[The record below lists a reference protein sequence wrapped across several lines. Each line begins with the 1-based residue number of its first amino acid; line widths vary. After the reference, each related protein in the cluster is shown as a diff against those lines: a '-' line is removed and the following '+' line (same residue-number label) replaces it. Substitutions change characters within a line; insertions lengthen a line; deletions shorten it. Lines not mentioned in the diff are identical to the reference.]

1 MAPVEDDRWE
11 RYRRAQDPAWDDGP
25 PSPAPSWLEH
35 VERLLLHLTIVGLV
49 TLVLVQ
55 MLLTQPPLRRLAVFA
70 DRMEGVDWEALLVRR
85 DLAGIPSVPPDP
97 GRTPSPP
104 GAQTGASQPGTGGG
118 ASLPRTGDGTSPARE
133 REAGASAAEQGE
145 VAPALGPVREG
156 RIIVTL
162 ISQPSAPGAR
172 LLVDGRAAGDFR
184 QGAVTAR
191 VRAGQRVE
199 VDGRAVQ
206 ASLTF
211 RVTMVEGLDEPQ
223 LGEQITTDGD
233 LAVLAVAR

>member
-1 MAPVEDDRWE
+1 MEDDRWE
-11 RYRRAQDPAWDDGP
+11 RYRRAQEPAWDDGP

-35 VERLLLHLTIVGLV
+35 VERLLLHLTILGLV

-70 DRMEGVDWEALLVRR
+70 DRLEGVDWEALLARR
-85 DLAGIPSVPPDP
+85 DLAGIPTVTPDT
-97 GRTPSPP
+97 GRTPPQ
-104 GAQTGASQPGTGGG
+104 GATSGTSQRGTGGG
-118 ASLPRTGDGTSPARE
+118 PSLPRTGDGTSPARE
-133 REAGASAAEQGE
+133 RAAGASAAGQGE

-156 RIIVTL
+156 RITVTL

-184 QGAVTAR
+184 RGALTTR